1 MSISLIIPV
10 KNDYESFKK
19 VFTSCLNQ
27 SLKPK
32 EIIIVDSSNNN
43 LIEDYLESVNTK
55 ISVLYN
61 KQLNKYP
68 GEARNIG
75 IKKAKYEYIAFID
88 SKTIPINNWLE
99 IQFNKLKN
107 YNYDVVFG
115 STQYM
120 AKNYI
125 QELIRA
131 ATFGK
136 IKHITT
142 PGSLVRREV
151 ALKNFF
157 IERVRT
163 SDDLEWRERLVK
175 KNNRIASTDI
185 TLTKYESLPNSI
197 ILLLKR
203 YFIYS
208 YHTAQVNVDN
218 KTKFFYFFFISILIF
233 LIIPRWNQYLPN
245 WNIYHPL
252 YIHNQTKFFIL
263 VLLIVFILVIF
274 IQNLNFLNKGFF
286 QKFIKFFFIITC
298 IILVYNWNYSIA
310 NLINEYTLFIPHIT
324 KIFLVL
330 LFLTSFILRGIYYP
344 TIRNVN
350 KSLIFPYAWIYIGL
364 IGLLIDLIKAPSY
377 FYGAILP
384 TSFLRKDS
392 YINNE
397 NTIIFYP
404 KYGEQSPSYRIR
416 FLSYK
421 TYLEKNNLKV
431 KTKEL
436 FNESFYNKKIYQN
449 KIKKIKLIYFYFRRV
464 LDLLFRKKPFI
475 AITHVELL
483 PYIPFIAELILKLR
497 KISYIVDVDDAVY
510 LRFKNRNRF
519 LYLLDK
525 IKFNYMFKNA
535 YYIYAGNLFHVNYI
549 KNINSNILYIPTIID
564 FEKYKTNLYIK
575 KNRTFTVVWIGT
587 PSTSSY
593 LMGIIPILNKLKDE
607 ININI
612 KLIGADKNL
621 LNQLNCEFVE
631 WDINSEVHEISE
643 CHLGIMPLHDTM
655 WELGKCGY
663 KILQYMSLKL
673 PVVASPIGVNK
684 EIIKD
689 NFNGMLAKNDEDW
702 YNKIKILIDKPSLY
716 NKISTNGYKTAKE
729 NFDLNLYKEL
739 YLKNIKKNNLK

>member
-1 MSISLIIPV
+1 M
-10 KNDYESFKK
+10 Y
-19 VFTSCLNQ
+19 
-27 SLKPK
+27 
-32 EIIIVDSSNNN
+32 
-43 LIEDYLESVNTK
+43 
-55 ISVLYN
+55 
-61 KQLNKYP
+61 
-68 GEARNIG
+68 
-75 IKKAKYEYIAFID
+75 
-88 SKTIPINNWLE
+88 
-99 IQFNKLKN
+99 
-107 YNYDVVFG
+107 
-115 STQYM
+115 
-120 AKNYI
+120 
-125 QELIRA
+125 
-131 ATFGK
+131 
-136 IKHITT
+136 
-142 PGSLVRREV
+142 
-151 ALKNFF
+151 
-157 IERVRT
+157 
-163 SDDLEWRERLVK
+163 
-175 KNNRIASTDI
+175 
-185 TLTKYESLPNSI
+185 
-197 ILLLKR
+197 LLLM
-203 YFIYS
+203 
-208 YHTAQVNVDN
+208 
-218 KTKFFYFFFISILIF
+218 

-252 YIHNQTKFFIL
+252 YIHNQTKLFIL
-263 VLLIVFILVIF
+263 VLLIVFFLVIF
-274 IQNLNFLNKGFF
+274 IQNLPFLNKGFF
-286 QKFIKFFFIITC
+286 QKFIKFFLIITC

-310 NLINEYTLFIPHIT
+310 NLINEYTFFLPHIT

-344 TIRNVN
+344 TIRNVK
-350 KSLIFPYAWIYIGL
+350 KSLIFPYAWVYIGL

-384 TSFLRKDS
+384 SSFLRKDS
-392 YINNE
+392 YTNNE
-397 NTIIFYP
+397 NNIIFYP

-421 TYLEKNNLKV
+421 NYLEKNNLKV

-449 KIKKIKLIYFYFRRV
+449 KISSIKLIYFYFRRV
-464 LDLLFRKKPFI
+464 LDLSFRKKPFI

-483 PYIPFIAELILKLR
+483 PYIPFIAEFILKLR
-497 KISYIVDVDDAVY
+497 KIPYIVDVDDAVY
-510 LRFKNRNRF
+510 LRFEKKNSF
-519 LYLLDK
+519 FYLLDK

-535 YYIYAGNLFHVNYI
+535 YYIYAGNLFHVNYL

-564 FEKYKTNLYIK
+564 FDRYKTNLDIK
-575 KNRTFTVVWIGT
+575 KNKTFTVVWIGT

-593 LMGIIPILNKLKDE
+593 LKGIIPILNKLKDE

-612 KLIGADKNL
+612 KLIGSDKNL

-631 WDINSEVHEISE
+631 WDVNNEVREISE

-689 NFNGMLAKNDEDW
+689 NFNGMHAKNDEDW

-716 NKISTNGYKTAKE
+716 NKISENGYKTAKE